1 MQLPIEDIKI
11 KKRIRKDLGDLTSL
25 IDSLRNHG
33 LMNPVVVTK
42 NNELIAGHRRIESA
56 KVLGWKSID
65 VMVLDK
71 ISELEKLELEI
82 EENVARKDF
91 SGDELEDARARLEA
105 LKNIILMRPQSLPSP
120 RSRRRRM
127 ITRPRQSATAVM
139 GAAVMPKRA
148 SAGPGVSRS
157 NV

>member
-25 IDSLRNHG
+25 IDSLRSHG
-33 LMNPVVVTK
+33 LMNPVVITK
-42 NNELIAGHRRIESA
+42 NNELIAGHRRIASA
-56 KVLGWKSID
+56 KVLGWKSIE

-82 EENVARKDF
+82 EENVVRKDF

-105 LKNIILMRPQSLPSP
+105 LKNPGILKRILNAII
-120 RSRRRRM
+120 RM
-127 ITRPRQSATAVM
+127 INSLF
-139 GAAVMPKRA
+139 GLEE
-148 SAGPGVSRS
+148 
-157 NV
+157 N

>member
-1 MQLPIEDIKI
+1 M
-11 KKRIRKDLGDLTSL
+11 

-42 NNELIAGHRRIESA
+42 KNELIAGHRRIESA

-91 SGDELEDARARLEA
+91 SEDELEDARARLEA
-105 LKNIILMRPQSLPSP
+105 LKNPGILKRILNAIIRLINSLF
-120 RSRRRRM
+120 
-127 ITRPRQSATAVM
+127 
-139 GAAVMPKRA
+139 GLEEK
-148 SAGPGVSRS
+148 
-157 NV
+157 

>member
-1 MQLPIEDIKI
+1 MRLLIEDIKI

-33 LMNPVVVTK
+33 LMNPVVITK

-82 EENVARKDF
+82 EENVTRKDF
-91 SGDELEDARARLEA
+91 SEDELEDARARLEA
-105 LKNIILMRPQSLPSP
+105 LKNPGILKRILNAIIRLINSLF
-120 RSRRRRM
+120 
-127 ITRPRQSATAVM
+127 
-139 GAAVMPKRA
+139 GLEEK
-148 SAGPGVSRS
+148 
-157 NV
+157 

>member
-42 NNELIAGHRRIESA
+42 KNELIAGHRRIESA
-56 KVLGWKSID
+56 KVLGWKSIE

-82 EENVARKDF
+82 EENVVRKDF
-91 SGDELEDARARLEA
+91 SGDELEDATARLEA
-105 LKNIILMRPQSLPSP
+105 LKNPGILKRILNAII
-120 RSRRRRM
+120 RM
-127 ITRPRQSATAVM
+127 INSLFRLEE
-139 GAAVMPKRA
+139 K
-148 SAGPGVSRS
+148 
-157 NV
+157 

>member
-1 MQLPIEDIKI
+1 MKLLIEDIKI

-42 NNELIAGHRRIESA
+42 KNELIAGHRRIESA

-105 LKNIILMRPQSLPSP
+105 LKNPGIFKRILSAIIRLINSLF
-120 RSRRRRM
+120 
-127 ITRPRQSATAVM
+127 
-139 GAAVMPKRA
+139 GLEE
-148 SAGPGVSRS
+148 
-157 NV
+157 N

>member
-65 VMVLDK
+65 VVVRDK
-71 ISELEKLELEI
+71 TSELEKLELEI
-82 EENVARKDF
+82 EENTARKDF
-91 SGDELEDARARLEA
+91 STDELEDARARLET
-105 LKNIILMRPQSLPSP
+105 LKNPGIF
-120 RSRRRRM
+120 RRM
-127 ITRPRQSATAVM
+127 LNAIIRLINSLF
-139 GAAVMPKRA
+139 GLED
-148 SAGPGVSRS
+148 
-157 NV
+157 N

>member
-1 MQLPIEDIKI
+1 LKLPIEDIKI

-25 IDSLRNHG
+25 IDSLRSHG
-33 LMNPVVVTK
+33 LMNPVVITK
-42 NNELIAGHRRIESA
+42 NNELIAGHRRIASA

-105 LKNIILMRPQSLPSP
+105 LKNPGIFKRILNAIIRLINSLF
-120 RSRRRRM
+120 
-127 ITRPRQSATAVM
+127 
-139 GAAVMPKRA
+139 GLEEK
-148 SAGPGVSRS
+148 
-157 NV
+157 

>member
-1 MQLPIEDIKI
+1 MKLLIEDIKI

-42 NNELIAGHRRIESA
+42 KNELIAGHRRIEAA

-105 LKNIILMRPQSLPSP
+105 LKNPGILKRILNAIIRLINSLFGLE
-120 RSRRRRM
+120 
-127 ITRPRQSATAVM
+127 V
-139 GAAVMPKRA
+139 K
-148 SAGPGVSRS
+148 
-157 NV
+157 

>member
-1 MQLPIEDIKI
+1 MQLLIEEIKI

-25 IDSLRNHG
+25 IDSLRKHG

-65 VMVLDK
+65 VVVRDK

-91 SGDELEDARARLEA
+91 SGDELEDARARLAA
-105 LKNIILMRPQSLPSP
+105 LINPGIFKRILNVIIRLINSLF
-120 RSRRRRM
+120 
-127 ITRPRQSATAVM
+127 
-139 GAAVMPKRA
+139 GLEEK
-148 SAGPGVSRS
+148 
-157 NV
+157 